1 MYECGITS
9 GIKCVR
15 ASVRCA
21 VAPFTFTQRRACA
34 RACAA
39 IPTAAAAAHCAPTE
53 SRLRTMPPCQFSLL
67 RNDSLLM
74 IVCGVLSA
82 SRTHF
87 VYYNE
92 TLSSYDRRFVLFM
105 NIFYQN
111 TGLFVYLSTNLVLQ
125 QFTLCLFVN

>member
-1 MYECGITS
+1 MCPR
-9 GIKCVR
+9 VR
-15 ASVRCA
+15 ALRGCA
-21 VAPFTFTQRRACA
+21 IHFHAARRACA

-111 TGLFVYLSTNLVLQ
+111 TGLFRYLSTNLVLQ
-125 QFTLCLFVN
+125 QFTVSVCQLVALSSVTHS